1 MWYLFI
7 IHPMFYENAKFF
19 NQLLTFGENIKHPTT
34 NPLRKIPILITI
46 LKKLITEVWYHI
58 GTSANK
64 GL

>member
-1 MWYLFI
+1 
-7 IHPMFYENAKFF
+7 MFYENAKNF
-19 NQLLTFGENIKHPTT
+19 NQLLTFGENTKHPTT